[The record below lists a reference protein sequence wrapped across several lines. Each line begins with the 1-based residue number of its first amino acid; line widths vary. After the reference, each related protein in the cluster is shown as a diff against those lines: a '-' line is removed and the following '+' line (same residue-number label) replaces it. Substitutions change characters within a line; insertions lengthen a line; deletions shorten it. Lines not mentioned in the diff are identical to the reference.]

1 MRLLF
6 PIKKGMYYFEV
17 EILVQEK
24 LGKDLGKLLLE
35 FIREDPLPWIWPER
49 PLLSPWELPTEVA
62 PNEGIELPLFAP

>member
-24 LGKDLGKLLLE
+24 LGKDLGRLLLE

-49 PLLSPWELPTEVA
+49 PLLSPGERPTEGD